1 MVHKDYQG
9 ADQKDKQNH
18 HFPSRKLFAGKS
30 NFSDSE
36 SKRKYNLSLF
46 KEVAPKYQYA
56 TIALSFGQDRHWKK
70 LLIDQ
75 TPTEKQLV
83 IVDIATG
90 TGDIA
95 QLLKKKYTQSLVL
108 GVDQSID
115 MMHYQ
120 KNRNTQEKMYVSAQD
135 MNVLALKKESVDLV
149 TGGYAL
155 RNAPDI
161 STTLDEIH
169 RILKPGGKII
179 LQVPWQWKVHEAP
192 FDFFRYS
199 PYALKYLLEKAGYSK
214 IKIKPMGGFYTMKTL
229 KFNYFTNTLIR
240 GPRWVRAIKRIF
252 FTPFWH
258 IGQFLAPIMDKT
270 DRNHSGETVGYFVTA
285 EKKE

>member
-1 MVHKDYQG
+1 MNLNEGIPNLVHKDYQG

-169 RILKPGGKII
+169 RILKPGGYAAFLDFSRLSSRVWWAIEYRLLKFWGII
-179 LQVPWQWKVHEAP
+179 WGFLLHRDPSV
-192 FDFFRYS
+192 
-199 PYALKYLLEKAGYSK
+199 YAYIAESLSRFPDEKEIVKLFGVKGFELHKS
-214 IKIKPMGGFYTMKTL
+214 IRLFGGFL
-229 KFNYFTNTLIR
+229 NISI
-240 GPRWVRAIKRIF
+240 V
-252 FTPFWH
+252 
-258 IGQFLAPIMDKT
+258 
-270 DRNHSGETVGYFVTA
+270 
-285 EKKE
+285 KKC